1 MKRELNKEEIKFIN
15 FLDNTKKE
23 LTERKAIQL
32 KKQILNFKGNSLERK
47 ALKRKSNKTTWLEVK
62 TFLKAKYGLDFFT
75 GINKAEKVAEKVGKF
90 KHQKVPDI
98 ILLKFQMFYLKIK

>member
-23 LTERKAIQL
+23 LTKRKAIQL
-32 KKQILNFKGNSLERK
+32 QKQILNFKGNSLEFK

-62 TFLKAKYGLDFFT
+62 TFLKAKYGLDFFN
-75 GINKAEKVAEKVGKF
+75 GINKAEEIGVKVGQFRK
-90 KHQKVPDI
+90 KVPDI